1 MFRIGIDFDNTIA
14 CYEQAFLEVAA
25 SLDIVI
31 DPGVYG
37 KSDVKRC
44 IVDQPN
50 GEFKWQRLQGKVY
63 GKYMSL
69 ARCYAGVQEFIYLAR
84 ERGHQVFIV
93 SHKSEFGHFDEELVP
108 LRVQAISWLNQFGF
122 LGEPNHLISY
132 DQVFF
137 ESTRAEKIARVCKLN
152 CTHFIDDLLEVFDA
166 PGFPSDI
173 IKILFT
179 PHQPEYA
186 ANGIQGVS
194 SWRGITSRLLGT
206 WTDDEMCAALQ
217 REVHDIKITNISRL
231 GGRGNSRIYRLSGDD
246 EKLYILKCYPDRQ
259 LDKRPRM
266 QTEFLASQ
274 TLFRLGFP
282 VPEPIFFDTQFDW
295 GLYENIPGG
304 EADPDE
310 NFIENAATFLEKI
323 YEARR
328 STEQFSDFGLASEA
342 CLSGEEII
350 SQLKRRLD
358 KLSIVRAPL
367 LEKFI
372 DEDFI
377 PLLLM
382 ASASAKR
389 ITGEKFVEILA
400 KAHQVPSPSD
410 FGAHNA
416 ILTPEQKIFFIDFEY
431 FGWDDPVKLVSDFY
445 WHPAMML
452 SDALRARWLIRCIQ
466 IFGNDYFFALRLKA
480 YLPLF
485 GLRWC
490 LILLNEFLP
499 TGLERRGYANSS
511 GLSSPAEI
519 LKYQLSKAKRMLQ
532 LVKQLPP

>member
-14 CYEQAFLEVAA
+14 CYEEAFSEVAT

-31 DPGVYG
+31 DSGVYG
-37 KSDVKRC
+37 KSDVKRW

-63 GKYMSL
+63 GKYMAL

-108 LRVQAISWLNQFGF
+108 LRLQAIAWLNQFGF
-122 LGEPNHLISY
+122 LGEQNHLISY
-132 DQVFF
+132 DHVFF
-137 ESTRAEKIARVCKLN
+137 EPTRADKIARVCKLN
-152 CTHFIDDLLEVFDA
+152 CTHFIDDLREVFDA
-166 PGFPSDI
+166 PGFPSNI
-173 IKILFT
+173 VKILFT
-179 PHQPEYA
+179 PNQVEYS
-186 ANGIQGVS
+186 ANGINCVS
-194 SWRGITSRLLGT
+194 SWRGITRRLFGT
-206 WTDDEMCAALQ
+206 WTADEMCAALQ
-217 REVHDIKITNISRL
+217 RELHDIKITNINRVE
-231 GGRGNSRIYRLSGDD
+231 GRGNSRIFRVSGDN
-246 EKLYILKCYPDRQ
+246 EKFYILKCYPDRQ

-266 QTEFLASQ
+266 QTEFFASQ
-274 TLFRLGFP
+274 ALFRLDFP
-282 VPEPIFFDTQFDW
+282 VPEPIFFDSRFDW
-295 GLYENIPGG
+295 GLYENIPGR

-310 NFIENAATFLEKI
+310 NFVEKAAMFLENI
-323 YEARR
+323 YEAGR

-358 KLSIVRAPL
+358 KLSAVRAPL

-382 ASASAKR
+382 VSASAKR

-416 ILTPEQKIFFIDFEY
+416 ISTPEQKVFFIDFEY

-445 WHPAMML
+445 WHPAMSL
-452 SDALRARWLIRCIQ
+452 SDSLRARWLIRCIQ

-511 GLSSPAEI
+511 GLFSPAET
-519 LKYQLSKAKRMLQ
+519 LKHQLSKAKRVLEF
-532 LVKQLPP
+532 VKRLPP